1 MIALRKIT
9 ESGAVH
15 DKREIDAVLEV
26 LNETTLDLGPRVA
39 EFERRGAELLAKQH
53 GVFVNSG
60 SSALRLAV
68 DLLGCAPGD
77 EVITPALTF
86 STDVAPLVHS
96 GIVPAFVDVEPDT
109 LQIDVS
115 KIEEMIGP
123 RTKGMLIPNLVGNLP
138 DWDAIKTISEQ
149 HDLPV
154 IEDSC
159 DVLDS
164 WLRGSRTGERV
175 PITVTSFARSHAMTC
190 AGMGGMI
197 AVDDDDWYDRA
208 LVRRRW
214 GRRSESFLYGTRKD
228 DPKRFGT
235 LADGTPYDFIFVF
248 DDAGYNFEPSEIM
261 AAYGLVQMDK
271 LADFNARRR
280 HNFDQLDAMFAD
292 HEDLVIR
299 PRTTE
304 GAETIWMRYP
314 FLLPRRHRPNACPG
328 VPRRT
333 QCRHP
338 YGVDRQHP
346 PPARLRRHHAS
357 PASRRLARHRPRDGP
372 CAHAADPPWA
382 HERRPRLHGRLSER
396 ALPDALRSPCH
407 APVNGSGGETHSS
420 LHLCEMGWP
429 CSTSGARAPR
439 EALNDMRSGA
449 RRPVCEGRRRK
460 LR

>member
-1 MIALRKIT
+1 VIALRKIT

-68 DLLGCAPGD
+68 DLLGCEPGD

-123 RTKGMLIPNLVGNLP
+123 RTKGMLIPNLVGNIP

-228 DPKRFGT
+228 DPNRFGT

-280 HNFDQLDAMFAD
+280 HNFDQLDALFAD
-292 HEDLVIR
+292 QEDLVIR

-314 FLLPRRHRPNACPG
+314 FLLRGGIDRTPVQAFLAERNVATRMVWTGNILRQPGFAGIAHRQPADGLPG
-328 VPRRT
+328 TDLVM
-333 QCRHP
+333 
-338 YGVDRQHP
+338 D
-346 PPARLRRHHAS
+346 
-357 PASRRLARHRPRDGP
+357 
-372 CAHAADPPWA
+372 
-382 HERRPRLHGRLSER
+382 R
-396 ALPDALRSPCH
+396 ALTLPIHHGL
-407 APVNGSGGETHSS
+407 
-420 LHLCEMGWP
+420 
-429 CSTSGARAPR
+429 TSDDLGYMVECLDELFRT
-439 EALNDMRSGA
+439 L
-449 RRPVCEGRRRK
+449 
-460 LR
+460 